1 MQEMLVW
8 FLGREDPMEKEMA
21 THSSSVSSSLDSF
34 VWTHPIRFLF
44 WVAGG
49 LLPASSYLKVG
60 TEDRALGY
68 FLEVVERFCVPI
80 MEVVILVFTFIKA
93 QLMIQ

>member
-1 MQEMLVW
+1 MLVW
-8 FLGREDPMEKEMA
+8 SLGQEDPMEKEMA

-34 VWTHPIRFLF
+34 VWTHPVRFLF
-44 WVAGG
+44 WVAGS

-60 TEDRALGY
+60 AEDRALGY

-80 MEVVILVFTFIKA
+80 MEVVILVFTFIKT
-93 QLMIQ
+93 QLTVQ